1 MTVQDIQADAMAHR
15 YEAVYVDYL
24 QIVEPETRRAN
35 RTEQVSAISRGLQQL
50 AHGSGRLVVALAQL
64 TRAEYTS
71 KHEQVEPTMSDLRES
86 GQIEQDADAIL
97 LLYLERPNQPD
108 TSRRA
113 LKVGKNKEGVRMK
126 TYLVFDGQ
134 YQRFRESALDEPAP
148 APKGDAARRS
158 KSDQQTYINLPDSY
172 PVPFPS

>member
-1 MTVQDIQADAMAHR
+1 
-15 YEAVYVDYL
+15 
-24 QIVEPETRRAN
+24 
-35 RTEQVSAISRGLQQL
+35 
-50 AHGSGRLVVALAQL
+50 
-64 TRAEYTS
+64 
-71 KHEQVEPTMSDLRES
+71 MSDLRES